1 LIVDGTLKYCLR
13 LKAVAH
19 RADRILQLMPPATER
34 Q

>member
-1 LIVDGTLKYCLR
+1 MIVDGTVKYCLR

-19 RADRILQLMPPATER
+19 RSDRILQLVRPATER